1 MAGPRRWGGQD
12 LKGRSFSAAPLQAI
26 YFVIPRGFSPEE
38 SAVFFLCDDFFGSL
52 FIALSLDGNLLQL
65 LYRDRGALPAP
76 PRHVATAFAAR
87 LGADGDLERCGYS
100 ARSRAA
106 RH

>member
-12 LKGRSFSAAPLQAI
+12 SKGRGFQPRRCRLSI
-26 YFVIPRGFSPEE
+26 FVIPRGFSPEE
-38 SAVFFLCDDFFGSL
+38 SAVFFLCDDFFGRL

-76 PRHVATAFAAR
+76 PRHVAAAFAAR
-87 LGADGDLERCGYS
+87 LGADGDLEECGHPT
-100 ARSRAA
+100 RSRAA
-106 RH
+106 RY